1 MHVLRRQ
8 TQTAH
13 RPWKS
18 EKISQSKTEIL
29 QKSTGT
35 QKGTAK
41 PRNWQAK
48 PAVAGSLPASS
59 GGGSGNW
66 QAKPAVPGSPPAS
79 SSEGAGKSVVAD
91 RDCCEMGVQTDMQ
104 LLCQAHEPM
113 VQANMTQQAT
123 YMWAPQRRMV
133 NPHYIP
139 SIHLSQSRRVHQS
152 RRHPSRVEPFKIFR
166 HCPSQAHRLSTFLL
180 GNRP

>member
-13 RPWKS
+13 TPWKS

-123 YMWAPQRRMV
+123 YMWAPPEEDGQSTLHPF
-133 NPHYIP
+133 NPPVAVTTSPPVAVDTGSH
-139 SIHLSQSRRVHQS
+139 SL
-152 RRHPSRVEPFKIFR
+152 
-166 HCPSQAHRLSTFLL
+166 
-180 GNRP
+180 RPQLR

>member
-41 PRNWQAK
+41 PRNWQAN

-79 SSEGAGKSVVAD
+79 SSEGAGTSVVAENPPSSHISIKQL

-104 LLCQAHEPM
+104 LLCQAHDQM
-113 VQANMTQQAT
+113 VQANMTQQAP
-123 YMWAPQRRMV
+123 YMWAPPEEDGQTTLHPF
-133 NPHYIP
+133 NPP
-139 SIHLSQSRRVHQS
+139 VAVTTSSPVAEAPVKSRA
-152 RRHPSRVEPFKIFR
+152 I
-166 HCPSQAHRLSTFLL
+166 
-180 GNRP
+180 

>member
-123 YMWAPQRRMV
+123 YMWAPPEEDGQSTLHPF
-133 NPHYIP
+133 NPP
-139 SIHLSQSRRVHQS
+139 VAVTTSSPVAEAPVKSRA
-152 RRHPSRVEPFKIFR
+152 I
-166 HCPSQAHRLSTFLL
+166 
-180 GNRP
+180 

>member
-13 RPWKS
+13 RCWKS
-18 EKISQSKTEIL
+18 EKKTERKTEICE
-29 QKSTGT
+29 KNTETHNG
-35 QKGTAK
+35 KAK

-104 LLCQAHEPM
+104 LLCQAHDQM

-123 YMWAPQRRMV
+123 YMWAPPEEDGQSTLHPF
-133 NPHYIP
+133 NPP
-139 SIHLSQSRRVHQS
+139 VAVTTSSPVAEAPVKSRA
-152 RRHPSRVEPFKIFR
+152 I
-166 HCPSQAHRLSTFLL
+166 
-180 GNRP
+180 

>member
-41 PRNWQAK
+41 PRNWQAN

-123 YMWAPQRRMV
+123 YMWAPPEEDGQSTLHPF
-133 NPHYIP
+133 NPP
-139 SIHLSQSRRVHQS
+139 VAVTTSSPVAEAPVKSRA
-152 RRHPSRVEPFKIFR
+152 I
-166 HCPSQAHRLSTFLL
+166 
-180 GNRP
+180 